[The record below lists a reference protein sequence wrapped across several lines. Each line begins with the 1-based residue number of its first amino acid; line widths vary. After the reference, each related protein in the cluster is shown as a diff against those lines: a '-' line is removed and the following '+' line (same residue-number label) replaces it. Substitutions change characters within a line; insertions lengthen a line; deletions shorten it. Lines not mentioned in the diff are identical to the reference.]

1 MDLRSLKKVAR
12 CVNSVIL
19 LLVFG
24 LLGFFIIIDV
34 PFLIYFSIPTA
45 LVYLIG
51 FVLIEKNMLDV
62 YVRIVYFWITLYMS
76 ITTLCLGY
84 EYGFHLYCFSMI
96 PIIFVTEYMSYKLNN
111 NRIYGAV
118 SSALI
123 AVLYLVCTGYVL
135 YNGPLY
141 QRSSK
146 MASVFWF
153 FNAVIVFSFLIFYSS
168 YLIKEIILSEE
179 KLKEIA
185 HVDRLTGS
193 YNRHY
198 MIEKLDEFCSSACVG
213 CLAMADI
220 DNFKKINDTYGHS
233 AGDKVLKKISD
244 DMREICVGCEIS
256 RWGGEEFLILSDGEF
271 DRSVELFSTLCQ
283 KISESPVCFDD
294 IEIYVTITVGL
305 ARFYKDIGIDRWI
318 KQADDNL
325 YEGKRTGKNKVVYQ
339 N

>member
-1 MDLRSLKKVAR
+1 MDLGSLKKVAR
-12 CVNSVIL
+12 CVNTVIL
-19 LLVFG
+19 FLVFG
-24 LLGFFIIIDV
+24 LWGFFAVIDV
-34 PFLIYFSIPTA
+34 PILIYFSIPTTF
-45 LVYLIG
+45 VYVIG
-51 FVLIEKNMLDV
+51 FVLIEKDMLNF
-62 YVRIVYFWITLYMS
+62 YVRMVYFWITLYMS
-76 ITTLCLGY
+76 LTTLCLGY

-96 PIIFVTEYMSYKLNN
+96 PIIFATEYMSYKLNN
-111 NRIYGAV
+111 KSVRGSAM
-118 SSALI
+118 SALI
-123 AVLYLVCTGYVL
+123 AVFYLVCTGYVL

-141 QRSSK
+141 HRSIK
-146 MASVFWF
+146 LASVFWF
-153 FNAVIVFSFLIFYSS
+153 LNAVIVFSFLIFYSS

-185 HVDRLTGS
+185 HVDRLTGC

-198 MIEKLDEFCSSACVG
+198 MTEKLNTFISSASEG

-220 DNFKKINDTYGHS
+220 DNFKSINDTYGHN
-233 AGDKVLKKISD
+233 AGDEVLKKISEK
-244 DMREICVGCEIS
+244 MREICIGCEIS

-305 ARFYKDIGIDRWI
+305 ARFYKDIGLDRWI